1 MEAVLAEMG
10 LEENRAEP
18 MEEDA
23 DFINEKG
30 VFLAKSCSVFGNSLG
45 PR

>member
-10 LEENRAEP
+10 LEENGAEP

-30 VFLAKSCSVFGNSLG
+30 ELLVKPCSVFGYSLG

>member
-1 MEAVLAEMG
+1 MEAVLAQMG
-10 LEENRAEP
+10 LEENGAEP

-23 DFINEKG
+23 NFINAKG
-30 VFLAKSCSVFGNSLG
+30 SLLAKSCSAFGNSLG